1 MTKFVKMSLVA
12 AVAVTGLSTTSFA
25 QPLEEAIKN
34 VDVSGT
40 VVYRYNDYEDQARGS
55 KASAAGDSDS
65 ATNNYK
71 IAVNVS
77 SKVNDDITAN
87 TRFIIGSDNGE
98 ASLGTSNASDTNVNV
113 QLSEVNFTY
122 TGVQGLSLTVGKQ
135 GIATPWTVARDSMGN
150 ETTGTGALAVYS
162 AGPVT
167 LVGAYFNQTNI
178 GKTLDGEVSADISS
192 LYGEVGSED
201 IYVLGAMASFAGI
214 TLDAFYANLDNEFD
228 SYTIGVNGSF
238 DLGAVKL
245 SPFARYSQLDPDSDS
260 NANTLIGL
268 MSDAANA
275 NEDQKL
281 WQLGLTAEMGIF
293 EGFVAYGESGNN
305 GGLVFLDSGSATN
318 MDYHWRV
325 TADGSADTEYLYV
338 HATAQVTDKI
348 NVGLFYSE
356 ADYKTA
362 NDVDEIYGKVSYQM
376 SKNFST
382 YVQFGELS
390 VQNSDEDGSMGRLN
404 VQYTF

>member
-40 VVYRYNDYEDQARGS
+40 VVYRYNDYES
-55 KASAAGDSDS
+55 KAATNNN

-71 IAVNVS
+71 MAVNVS

-87 TRFIIGSDNGE
+87 TRFIMGKDGTTD
-98 ASLGTSNASDTNVNV
+98 AVGLGTSTDGDASVNV

-122 TGVQGLSLTVGKQ
+122 TGVQGLSVTVGKQ
-135 GIATPWTVARDSMGN
+135 GIATPWTVARDSMGD
-150 ETTGTGALAVYS
+150 EQTGTGVVAVYS
-162 AGPVT
+162 FGPAT
-167 LVGAYFNQTNI
+167 LVGAYFNQTNFN
-178 GKTLDGEVSADISS
+178 SAETGLS
-192 LYGEVGSED
+192 GSKD
-201 IYVLGAMASFAGI
+201 IYVLGAMATFAGI
-214 TLDAFYANLDNEFD
+214 TLDGFYADLDDNFD
-228 SYTIGVNGSF
+228 AYTIGVNGSF
-238 DLGAVKL
+238 DLGAVNL
-245 SPFARYSQLDPDSDS
+245 APFARYSQLDPE
-260 NANTLIGL
+260 G
-268 MSDAANA
+268 AAA
-275 NEDQKL
+275 TALGTTEDQKL
-281 WQLGLTAEMGIF
+281 WQLGLTATMGIF
-293 EGFVAYGESGNN
+293 EGFVAYGESGSN
-305 GGLVFLDSGSATN
+305 GGLVYIDSGAATN

-325 TADGSADTEYLYV
+325 TADGSADTDYLYV

-348 NVGLFYSE
+348 NVGLYYSE

-376 SKNFST
+376 SKNFET
-382 YVQFGELS
+382 YVQFGEYS
-390 VQNSDEDGSMGRLN
+390 VDGSDADGSMGRLN